1 MRNPICGTRQFQ
13 ARGKCQTDFRRSPKL
28 SQCNHLRYNRAL
40 NRVGSRPDDP
50 FHFFN

>member
-1 MRNPICGTRQFQ
+1 MFVVGESYPTATI
-13 ARGKCQTDFRRSPKL
+13 S
-28 SQCNHLRYNRAL
+28 RYNRAL